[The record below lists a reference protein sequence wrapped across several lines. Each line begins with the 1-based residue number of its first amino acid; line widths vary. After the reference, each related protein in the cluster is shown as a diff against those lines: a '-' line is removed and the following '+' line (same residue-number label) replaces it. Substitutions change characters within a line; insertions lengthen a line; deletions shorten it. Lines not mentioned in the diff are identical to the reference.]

1 MIMEG
6 YQVSAHVCPRQ
17 AHGLLTLAEYS
28 SGRDTS
34 MPTSTEFL
42 TPVLVLVA
50 WTLVMWIWMYA
61 TRIPAMQAAGIDP
74 QDAAYPGTWAHRL
87 RPGVRS
93 VADNYNHLHEQPT
106 IFYALMFFAA
116 LTGGGDAA
124 ALKLAWADVLLRI
137 AHSLVQATFNRV
149 MVRFPVFALASVVL
163 MAFTVREGLRI
174 LS

>member
-1 MIMEG
+1 
-6 YQVSAHVCPRQ
+6 
-17 AHGLLTLAEYS
+17 
-28 SGRDTS
+28 

-42 TPVLVLVA
+42 TPVLALVA

-61 TRIPAMQAAGIDP
+61 SRLPAMKEAGIDP

-116 LTGGGDAA
+116 ITGGGDAT
-124 ALKLAWADVLLRI
+124 ALKLAWAYVALRVV
-137 AHSLVQATFNRV
+137 HSLVQSTFNRV
-149 MVRFPVFALASVVL
+149 VVRFSVFALATLVLVV
-163 MAFTVREGLRI
+163 MVARETTRI
-174 LS
+174 LG